1 MFTIIN
7 DSNNYN
13 NSYVVHFLL
22 FLINAYSNF
31 RLKINII
38 REINIFH
45 ITSSDIKICDER
57 NNILSANIYISYDIC
72 NIYTNVRYI
81 SINIYRNICLIRLIE
96 IFYICCFM
104 PILISLNC
112 MNITSCNM

>member
-13 NSYVVHFLL
+13 NSYVAHFLL
-22 FLINAYSNF
+22 FIINAYSNF

-38 REINIFH
+38 WKINIFH

-57 NNILSANIYISYDIC
+57 NNILSANIYIVMTYVIFIRMCVIFQST
-72 NIYTNVRYI
+72 YT
-81 SINIYRNICLIRLIE
+81 E
-96 IFYICCFM
+96 
-104 PILISLNC
+104 
-112 MNITSCNM
+112 TSV